1 MIILIQ
7 ANHFFDLPGKFNKY
21 MKRILFTLFVING
34 LTLFSQYQQYYYNKQ
49 DTSPIILLS
58 TNKYDLIYR
67 HSYNNFIYK
76 MNYNKVLLDSVYISN
91 GFLFGDFKNKDTLIL
106 IGTINNYSKICY
118 AILDSNLN
126 ILKND
131 SIDFSVSQLFIKWF
145 HVYKDRIVVSGDM
158 FEKAFIFTFSLNG
171 NIIDTI
177 MRSGDF
183 VFAHSSSDSSI
194 FFAIKEGYPAVEF
207 YLYNL
212 DTALNII
219 SKKIISNFQMDNAG
233 YASNFKNKLVISGN
247 YTDFNFFKKNIATGI
262 FDMFLDTCFAFDYF
276 NLGDSYPYII
286 GLTTNDNKIYVAN
299 YLNFFNGLNTLTSN
313 DSICITRY
321 DENLNIKWQ
330 RFIGGDNNYHVMKI
344 FPAPDG
350 GCIFSMTIHDLV
362 TDTYDGVIVWIDS
375 LGNKVLSIPHNID
388 LFDKFTVYPNPGS
401 SELNVLIPENI
412 KTTTFELYNSV
423 GVLCKE
429 EQFDSDRLN
438 LNTNELKSG
447 LYFYRLRQGNNIVS
461 QGKWVKE

>member
-1 MIILIQ
+1 
-7 ANHFFDLPGKFNKY
+7 
-21 MKRILFTLFVING
+21 MKIILFTLFVING

-58 TNKYDLIYR
+58 TNKYNLIYR
-67 HSYNNFIYK
+67 HTYNNFIYK
-76 MNYNKVLLDSVYISN
+76 MNYNKMLLDSVYINS
-91 GFLFGDFKNKDTLIL
+91 GFLFGDFKNNDTIIL
-106 IGTINNYSKICY
+106 IGTKNDYSKICY

-126 ILKND
+126 VLKDD
-131 SIDFSVSQLFIKWF
+131 SIDFSVGELFIKWF

-177 MRSGDF
+177 IKSGNF
-183 VFAHSSSDSSI
+183 AFAHNSSDSST
-194 FFAIKEGYPAVEF
+194 FFAITEGFPAVEL
-207 YLYNL
+207 YVYNL

-219 SKKIISNFQMDNAG
+219 SKKTISNFHTDNAF
-233 YASNFKNKLVISGN
+233 YATNYKNMVVISGN
-247 YTDFNFFKKNIATGI
+247 YIDFNFFKRNIATGI

-299 YLNFFNGLNTLTSN
+299 FLNFFYTGNTLTSK
-313 DSICITRY
+313 DSICITQY
-321 DENLNIKWQ
+321 DGNLNIKWQ

-362 TDTYDGVIVWIDS
+362 TDTYDGVIVWLDS
-375 LGNKVLSIPHNID
+375 LGNKVLSIPQNID
-388 LFDKFTVYPNPGS
+388 IFDKFIIYPNPGS
-401 SELNVLIPENI
+401 SDLNVLISENF
-412 KTTTFELYNSV
+412 KATTFELYNSV

-429 EQFDSDRLN
+429 EQFDSDRLT

-461 QGKWVKE
+461 QGKWVKK